1 MASAELQ
8 TVVDALRAQPYEP
21 DLAVR
26 RSNMEA
32 LAATAPMPP
41 DVTVTPVVAGGVACE
56 WVEMPGADPTRVI
69 LYFHGGG
76 YTTGSLNTHRRFVAL
91 LSERTGARVL
101 NVDYRLAPEHPFP
114 AAVEDAL
121 DAYRWLISDDG
132 GCVDASHVVFAGDSA
147 GGGLAAAALVAL
159 RDEPDPNPAGAALIS
174 PWTDLA
180 LSGASMDSR
189 AALDPMC
196 SRETLSVHAQHYLG
210 TTDAATP
217 LASPLNAELRGLPP
231 LLIHVGDHETLLDDS
246 VRFAERAQAAGV
258 DVTIEAVPEMI
269 HVWHIFTGLVPESEV
284 ALDDLA
290 TWIRKRVST

>member
-1 MASAELQ
+1 MASEQLQ
-8 TVVDALRAQPYEP
+8 AVVAALRAQPYEP

-26 RSNMEA
+26 RTNMEA
-32 LAATAPMPP
+32 LAATAPMPTG
-41 DVTVTPVVAGGVACE
+41 VAVAPVDAGGVSCE
-56 WVEMPGADPTRVI
+56 WVEMPGADPTRVV

-114 AAVEDAL
+114 AAVDDAL

-132 GCVDASHVVFAGDSA
+132 GCVDAAHVVLAGDSA
-147 GGGLAAAALVAL
+147 GGGLAAAALIAL
-159 RDEPDPNPAGAALIS
+159 RDQPDPNPAGGALIS

-210 TTDAATP
+210 ATDANAP
-217 LASPLNAELRGLPP
+217 LASPVYADLAGLPP
-231 LLIHVGDHETLLDDS
+231 LLIHVGDHETLLDDAT
-246 VRFAERAQAAGV
+246 RLAERAQAAGV

-269 HVWHIFTGLVPESEV
+269 HVWHIFTGLVPESEP

-290 TWIRKRVST
+290 TWIKKHLG

>member
-1 MASAELQ
+1 MASQQLQ
-8 TVVDALRAQPYEP
+8 TVIDALRAQPRED

-26 RSNMEA
+26 RSSMEA
-32 LAATAPMPP
+32 LASTAPFPAGATA
-41 DVTVTPVVAGGVACE
+41 TPVEAGGVPCE
-56 WVEMPGADPTRVI
+56 WVEMPDADPTRVV
-69 LYFHGGG
+69 LYLHGGG

-121 DAYRWLISDDG
+121 DAYRWLIADAG
-132 GCVDASHVVFAGDSA
+132 GSVEPAHVVLAGDSA
-147 GGGLAAAALVAL
+147 GGGLAAATLVAL
-159 RDEPDPNPAGAALIS
+159 RDGVEPKPAGGALIS

-196 SRETLSVHAQHYLG
+196 SRETLSVHAEHYLG
-210 TTDAATP
+210 ATEDTDP
-217 LASPLNAELRGLPP
+217 LASPVYADLTGLPP

-246 VRFAERAQAAGV
+246 VRLAERALAAGV
-258 DVTIEAVPEMI
+258 DVTIDAVPEMI
-269 HVWHIFTGLVPESEV
+269 HVWHIFTGLVPESEI
-284 ALDDLA
+284 ALDELSA
-290 TWIRKRVST
+290 WIKKRLD

>member
-1 MASAELQ
+1 MASEQLQ
-8 TVVDALRAQPYEP
+8 AVVDALRAQPDEP

-26 RSNMEA
+26 RANMET
-32 LAATAPMPP
+32 LSATAPMPEG
-41 DVTVTPVVAGGVACE
+41 VTVTPVDAGGVPCE
-56 WVEMPGADPTRVI
+56 WVEMPGADPTRAI

-101 NVDYRLAPEHPFP
+101 NVGYRLAPEHPFP
-114 AAVEDAL
+114 AAVDDAL

-132 GCVDASHVVFAGDSA
+132 GCVEAEHVVLAGDSA
-147 GGGLAAAALVAL
+147 GGGLAAATLVAL
-159 RDEPDPNPAGAALIS
+159 RDQPEQDPAGAALIS

-196 SRETLSVHAQHYLG
+196 SREKLSVHAQHYLG
-210 TTDAATP
+210 AIGADAP
-217 LASPLNAELRGLPP
+217 LASPLYADLTGLPP

-246 VRFAERAQAAGV
+246 MRLAERARAAGV
-258 DVTIEAVPEMI
+258 DVTIDAVPEMI
-269 HVWHIFTGLVPESEV
+269 HVWHIFAGLVPESEP
-284 ALDDLA
+284 ALDDLT
-290 TWIRKRVST
+290 TWVKKRLG